1 MRKILMG
8 AIASTVLM
16 GMAAFGQEPSPEKKQ
31 PQQGEDSS
39 ITLQGCLTKGAEEQ
53 QYLLTNESSGRK
65 LAFGGPSKLDEYLN
79 QTVELKG
86 RIVDRGGQSGFQ
98 AESVKTVTSSCKTSP
113 PKN

>member
-1 MRKILMG
+1 
-8 AIASTVLM
+8 
-16 GMAAFGQEPSPEKKQ
+16 MAAFGQEPSKEKSQ
-31 PQQGEDSS
+31 PQQQDSS

-65 LAFGGPSKLDEYLN
+65 LSFGGPAKLDQYIN

>member
-1 MRKILMG
+1 MG

-16 GMAAFGQEPSPEKKQ
+16 GMAAFGHEPSQEKSQ
-31 PQQGEDSS
+31 PQQQDSS